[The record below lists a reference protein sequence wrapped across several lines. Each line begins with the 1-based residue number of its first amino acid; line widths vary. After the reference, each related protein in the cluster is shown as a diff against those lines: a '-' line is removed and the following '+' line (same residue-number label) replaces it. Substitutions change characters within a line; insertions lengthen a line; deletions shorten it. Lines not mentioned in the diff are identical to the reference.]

1 MINIFNLFLVLFSFW
16 LLLAYSGGVLS
27 WIYIAIG
34 FVSSLIISFIAW
46 RIKIINKYSSFLF
59 LNIGF
64 YKHFLKIIFSSFFVS
79 IKIVVKTIY
88 GSQDI
93 KPDFYTAPIKKLNNN
108 ELVLLINTINLTA
121 GLLFIGLKGRNI
133 IIYATNEKLFK
144 EFNVNKICSN
154 LHKINDSRLV

>member
-1 MINIFNLFLVLFSFW
+1 VINIFNLFLVLLSFW

-27 WIYIAIG
+27 WLYIAIG
-34 FVSSLIISFIAW
+34 FVASLTVSFIAW
-46 RIKIINKYSSFLF
+46 KIKIINKYSSFLF

-79 IKIVVKTIY
+79 IKIVIKIIFS
-88 GSQDI
+88 SQDI

-121 GLLFIGLKGRNI
+121 GLLFIGLNGKNI
-133 IIYATNEKLFK
+133 TIYAVNEKLFK
-144 EFNVNKICSN
+144 KLNISKICSN